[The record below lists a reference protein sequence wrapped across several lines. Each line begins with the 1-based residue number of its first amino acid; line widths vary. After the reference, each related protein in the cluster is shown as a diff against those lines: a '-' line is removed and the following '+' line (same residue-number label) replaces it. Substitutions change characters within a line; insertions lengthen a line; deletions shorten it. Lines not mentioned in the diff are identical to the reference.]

1 MERERW
7 TNERLVSHM
16 RDTVHIPSPRRT
28 HKGHC
33 VSLLFY
39 SGQAWIIFSLTWW
52 KFCLSVYFIVPHRIL
67 SFIFSPATPLSLT
80 SVLLHL
86 PRNNGSALLSKKRA
100 ESKRQWL
107 PPGGRNVKVGLICR
121 VHWYLLPS
129 SVYLCSTAWFVINK
143 AEPIFFEAG
152 DILAAGP
159 SSRQRMHYN
168 FTQSK
173 PLPYRRCFVLAQ

>member
-7 TNERLVSHM
+7 TNEGLVSHM
-16 RDTVHIPSPRRT
+16 QDTVHIPSPRRT

-39 SGQAWIIFSLTWW
+39 SGQAWIIFSLTSW

-67 SFIFSPATPLSLT
+67 SFIFSPATLLSLT
-80 SVLLHL
+80 SVFLHL
-86 PRNNGSALLSKKRA
+86 PRNNGSALLSKRRA

-107 PPGGRNVKVGLICR
+107 PPGGRNVKVGIILPRSLTSSAFLRLFVFNSVICYQQSR
-121 VHWYLLPS
+121 
-129 SVYLCSTAWFVINK
+129 TNI
-143 AEPIFFEAG
+143 FEAG

-173 PLPYRRCFVLAQ
+173 QLPYRRCFVLAQ